1 MRNSVYKRHIN
12 NFSNHWWFQ
21 ARKKI
26 IEEIIKKKIKK
37 KLRKNFCILDFGSGS
52 GVNVKMLSKFG
63 FVNIYEP
70 HQETRKYLQTKYSD
84 KKKFRVLNKINN
96 KKFDLIILADVLE
109 NIKNDKNQINKLNK
123 NLNQNGHILIT
134 VPAYQFL
141 FSSKDMVLKHFRRY
155 NKQEIKEL
163 FKQFDT
169 IKLTYFNFFLFPP
182 IVLIIIICK
191 IFKIKFTK
199 TVENLPSYLVN
210 KILFNVFNI
219 EKKMINIF
227 NLPFGISILGLFKKN
242 D

>member
-52 GVNVKMLSKFG
+52 GINVKMLSKFG

-70 HQETRKYLQTKYSD
+70 HQETRKYLQTKDSD
-84 KKKFRVLNKINN
+84 KKKFRV
-96 KKFDLIILADVLE
+96 
-109 NIKNDKNQINKLNK
+109 LNK

-155 NKQEIKEL
+155 RKQEIK
-163 FKQFDT
+163 
-169 IKLTYFNFFLFPP
+169 
-182 IVLIIIICK
+182 
-191 IFKIKFTK
+191 
-199 TVENLPSYLVN
+199 
-210 KILFNVFNI
+210 
-219 EKKMINIF
+219 
-227 NLPFGISILGLFKKN
+227 GIFKKN

>member
-1 MRNSVYKRHIN
+1 MRSSVYKRHIN

-26 IEEIIKKKIKK
+26 IEGIIKK
-37 KLRKNFCILDFGSGS
+37 KLRKNLCILDFGAGS
-52 GVNVKMLSKFG
+52 GINVEMLSKFG

-70 HQETRKYLQTKYSD
+70 HKETKKYLQTKYSN

-96 KKFDLIILADVLE
+96 MKFDLIILADVLE
-109 NIKNDKNQINKLNK
+109 HIRNDKDQIMKLNK

-141 FSSKDMVLKHFRRY
+141 FSSKDSVLKHFRRY
-155 NKQEIKEL
+155 NKQEIKEI
-163 FKQFDT
+163 FKQFNT

-182 IVLIIIICK
+182 IALTLIICK
-191 IFKIKFTK
+191 IFKVKFIK
-199 TVENLPSYLVN
+199 TVENSPSYLIN
-210 KILFNVFNI
+210 KLLFNIFNI

-227 NLPFGISILGLFKKN
+227 NLPFGVSILGLFKKK
-242 D
+242 